1 MSLSDNKT
9 PILFKNL
16 GVQDYQS
23 VLLEMQNFTKKRHS
37 DTRDEVWFLEHNPVY
52 TYGPRTKEY
61 DIPSSEHIPIIRTDR
76 GGQLTFHG
84 PGQLMVYILFDL
96 RRKSMKIKEFISSF
110 EKSILISIQ
119 NYKSD
124 AYFKKDEPGIFIK
137 SKKIVSFGLKIKK
150 GCSYH
155 GASINISMDMEPW
168 DNITI
173 CGNRSNQVSDF
184 KKLGVNLSLNE
195 VKNDI
200 RKNILKNF

>member
-1 MSLSDNKT
+1 
-9 PILFKNL
+9 
-16 GVQDYQS
+16 
-23 VLLEMQNFTKKRHS
+23 
-37 DTRDEVWFLEHNPVY
+37 
-52 TYGPRTKEY
+52 
-61 DIPSSEHIPIIRTDR
+61 
-76 GGQLTFHG
+76 
-84 PGQLMVYILFDL
+84 
-96 RRKSMKIKEFISSF
+96 
-110 EKSILISIQ
+110 
-119 NYKSD
+119 
-124 AYFKKDEPGIFIK
+124 
-137 SKKIVSFGLKIKK
+137 FGLKIKK